1 MEDTNN
7 DKDKGNDI
15 RVRSSRRNTHVS
27 RQTEKNLK
35 YRKEQKLW
43 QKGHTCIKTERKNLK
58 YRENK

>member
-35 YRKEQKLW
+35 YRRDKNYGRRDTHVSRQR
-43 QKGHTCIKTERKNLK
+43 ERI
-58 YRENK
+58 